1 MKEKDKKSH
10 GTISSLSIGFVLS
23 ILLTLSA
30 YLLVTQELMP
40 SSIMAFVVIFLALMQ
55 FVVQML
61 FFLHLDKE
69 SGPRW
74 NLIVFMSTISFV
86 LVVLLGSLWIMNHLN
101 YNMTPDTVNLYMQDE
116 EGIHK

>member
-1 MKEKDKKSH
+1 MKEQVEKTH
-10 GTISSLSIGFVLS
+10 GTISSLSIGFLLS

-30 YLLVTQELMP
+30 YLLVTQHLIP
-40 SSIMAFVVIFLALMQ
+40 VTVMAFSVIFLALMQ

-74 NLIVFMSTISFV
+74 NLIVFLSTISFV

-101 YNMTPDTVNLYMQDE
+101 YNMSPDTVNLYMQDE